1 MIVSLFLFVGIML
14 LSIVLTYTIV
24 SIMSSDKI
32 NSEAA
37 MDALIQTNISLIVT
51 TVVES
56 VSDTISIVTTKF
68 FEYCSLIP
76 DLFFRFGR
84 YGALLLFAI
93 YFHESYV
100 YFLSS
105 GDNLF
110 RCFISPLFQDA
121 FFSIFQ
127 VLRLLY
133 GGAAPVANYAVMVS
147 KQLSTGTY
155 SVAIKCDISA
165 IFDTLTMTI
174 DLLISMFKSVGSW
187 TGGTQIA
194 MNNNI
199 IVNMWNITQPMVN
212 SQNIIS
218 HQQRVL
224 DCVCDGFTD
233 VWSIAFVL
241 FRSDDLPK
249 ALNHLFNVPISLA
262 QVFLQ
267 LLPPYTAYPTFTKTF
282 YHLSASLYYTGAYL
296 DHVLVNM
303 VGKIIA
309 LFIPEFTL
317 SGVPHE
323 FIFTA
328 AGRVGVA
335 VIQFAHVLVRFALHL
350 LIPIKAY
357 ITNPDYMLQVLS
369 MTRFF
374 AELELALYALSN
386 SLHWIFLMIEKVQQA
401 SIVAAK
407 GGKFTLDGLPEEVA
421 LDCALPSVKTSQKLP
436 CTVHTG
442 GLLVIGTVNWAYS
455 FIMELLWKSV
465 FFQQQPFIRLL
476 QKYDGMWVDRK
487 APYTCEYRRDNMTWD
502 VTRGECHCDRP
513 NKILPL
519 KVRPH
524 APFGVTEYDPFCGQP
539 TLQANILY
547 PIEKLFNHI
556 LYGGFAN
563 IVTNIVSAA
572 VALTTES
579 FRVILRSL
587 LAVGD
592 SAEGRFRDLPINC
605 GYGDMNNPINFLEPY
620 NHNCSKF
627 RKHTRYKDDYCT
639 EENKE
644 GCTCNP
650 ALPLAQDSLCK
661 CIFYYPDV
669 QFQYAQFAYE
679 NPLLEKWYSPE
690 AQHHWCNS
698 YHFEY
703 WFLVFD
709 RLAYYIDDAIKIF
722 SPGGDNFCEGLDYKV
737 TETAILQYT
746 KGEYDADSEFWNHVR
761 KVDGQQIQ
769 YSTKGCKVYGST
781 NFVCGLS
788 ITLRVLVKGIV
799 SEVRS
804 IVNTISDFI
813 IGQDLLKFKL
823 DLAERLCDLQR
834 VIGSFSSM
842 IGSIFDKAVSK
853 QTQKGISQF
862 VFQMINTVVV
872 VLEIINNV
880 LIWVSDL
887 MASKSTGKSPETAT
901 FELILSELNV
911 VIYWLRGIFEAFGN
925 FMDGIKSGAGAFFFT
940 LDTILK
946 IFQDM
951 LSEAVLELVGLVVKV
966 FAGII
971 NLFASGGIIDGFFTD
986 LAQLFQK
993 FFDMIISILSKVWD
1007 MIIGTGILDPI
1018 IKPFNS
1024 LRAAIRNVCNGIEST
1039 IQEIPGLGGVSLG
1052 CSALRSTG
1060 VKDFFHS
1067 HPDTPLKIATVV
1079 DWDGTSRC
1087 DQMVHRYKDYT
1098 WNQLR
1103 PLEQIE
1109 IVECLELRAIG
1120 EQIRNRTELPVPV
1133 DVMYNWQRK
1142 WIMAGETIQAGMIYG
1157 QHTFG
1162 SMTAKEMML
1171 EFKQKD
1177 INSNLYLPLFYQ
1189 ITNGIHR
1196 TVTIA
1201 NMDWMVHETFKR
1213 IPDIEKNKTATSN
1226 MYNLYK
1232 IGGKMYEHSKE
1243 HLSKLHDQSQETY
1256 YALHH
1261 NDYEIPM
1268 KKHFEMLRR
1277 DILGIPE
1284 ILRSNTQPVSSKS
1297 NRVARN
1303 AVIHISHMLGAAGVK
1318 SDTTPCSEREDAK
1331 VCLNCLILDN
1341 FFDVLLGQGENMAN
1355 YYDYTYSKVTVPGFV
1370 SYFEQQ
1376 EKESKAWREDMGKI
1390 IDESY
1395 SEYAPAPSPQTD
1407 TPPAAAPGQTLYN
1420 YTLKNDGRFM
1430 HGKHRL
1436 YSANETLTCIQQS
1449 QKDWEYF
1456 FNNIEI
1462 SLTNIKFNDRY
1473 KRDLFSVIST
1483 WMRTTDTSCVP
1494 YVTYGLPYIIAFP
1507 FTEACPADIVWC
1519 TRTTTEERLDKMVE
1533 ALWLLLYIVVGVWA
1547 FEKFTLIP
1555 TFTTVGAW
1563 LTSTFAPLFLLYMVY
1578 GFVVTCVPNFPV
1590 CLVDD
1595 IYAFFYDKIFPNC
1608 FCTYYPGLSQNCDPA
1623 QCFVCSKQT
1632 TFLTC
1637 DQTVPL
1643 SSYDGLG
1650 YLWSPI
1656 FWFRKEFPDAFL
1668 YLYTT
1673 VPFSWALKYSDGIK
1687 DIATRLQ
1694 DGVEITQE
1702 EIDCLGLRYMDVILI
1717 VLAFYLGSL
1726 FLSAAVPILIK
1737 MFINGAKLTIHIFN
1751 TIYSFGVALE
1761 VQTTA
1766 GIKNSYQ
1773 D

>member
-37 MDALIQTNISLIVT
+37 MDAVIQTNISLIVT
-51 TVVES
+51 TLVEAA
-56 VSDTISIVTTKF
+56 SDTISIVTTKF

-194 MNNNI
+194 MNNNLV
-199 IVNMWNITQPMVN
+199 VNMWNVTQPLVN
-212 SQNIIS
+212 SQRIIA
-218 HQQRVL
+218 HQERVL
-224 DCVCDGFTD
+224 DCICDGFKD
-233 VWSIAFVL
+233 IWDIAFVL
-241 FRSDDLPK
+241 FKTDDLPK

-267 LLPPYTAYPTFTKTF
+267 LLPPYVAYPTFTKTA
-282 YHLSASLYYTGAYL
+282 YHIAASLYYTGAYL
-296 DHVLVNM
+296 DHVLINIVE
-303 VGKIIA
+303 KTLQ
-309 LFIPEFTL
+309 LFLPEFTL
-317 SGVPHE
+317 VGIPHE

-328 AGRVGVA
+328 VGRLGGVA
-335 VIQFAHVLVRFALHL
+335 INFAHVLLRFVLHL
-350 LIPIKAY
+350 LIPIKSY
-357 ITNPDYMLQVLS
+357 LTNPDYMLQVLS
-369 MTRFF
+369 MTKVF
-374 AELELALYALSN
+374 AELELTLYVLSN
-386 SLHWIFLMIEKVQQA
+386 SIHWILLMVEKMQRA
-401 SIVAAK
+401 GRIAAK
-407 GGKFTLDGLPEEVA
+407 GGKFSLSGIPDYVA
-421 LDCALPSVKTSQKLP
+421 LDCAVPSIAPSQKVP
-436 CTVHTG
+436 CTLYSG
-442 GLLVIGTVNWAYS
+442 GMVVIGTVHWVYN

-465 FFQQQPFIRLL
+465 FFQQQQVIRVL
-476 QKYDGMWVDRK
+476 QKYDGMWIDRK

-502 VTRGECHCDRP
+502 ITRGECHCDRP
-513 NKILPL
+513 TQMLPL

-524 APFGVTEYDPFCGQP
+524 APFGLIEYDPFCGQP
-539 TLQANILY
+539 TLQASVLY
-547 PIEKLFNHI
+547 PLEKTVDHI
-556 LYGGFAN
+556 LYGSFAN
-563 IVTNIVSAA
+563 VITDIAETVV
-572 VALTTES
+572 LLGTETI
-579 FRVILRSL
+579 RVLLRSI
-587 LAVGD
+587 LAAGD
-592 SAEGRFRDLPINC
+592 SFDNRFRNVPINC
-605 GYGDMNNPINFLEPY
+605 GYGDNNNIVGQPY
-620 NHNCSKF
+620 YANCSKF
-627 RKHTRYKDDYCT
+627 KKHTRYQDDYCT

-650 ALPLAQDSLCK
+650 ALPLAHDSLCK

-669 QFQYAQFAYE
+669 QFEYAQFAYE
-679 NPLLEKWYSPE
+679 NPLLEKWYKPST
-690 AQHHWCNS
+690 QHHWCNS

-709 RLAYYIDDAIKIF
+709 KLAYYIDNAIKLF

-761 KVDGQQIQ
+761 KVNGQQIQ
-769 YSTKGCKVYGST
+769 YSDRGCKVYGST

-804 IVNTISDFI
+804 IVITISDFL

-823 DLAERLCDLQR
+823 DIAERLCDLQR
-834 VIGSFSSM
+834 VFGAFASM

-862 VFQMINTVVV
+862 VFQMLNVITII
-872 VLEIINNV
+872 LEFFNNV
-880 LIWVSDL
+880 LIWISDL

-901 FELILSELNV
+901 FELILSELNIL
-911 VIYWLRGIFEAFGN
+911 IYWLRGLFEAFGN
-925 FMDGIKSGAGAFFFT
+925 FMNGIKRGAGAFFFT
-940 LDTILK
+940 LDSILK
-946 IFQDM
+946 IFQGI
-951 LSEAVLELVGLVVKV
+951 LSEAVLELFGLIAKV
-966 FAGII
+966 IAGIVE
-971 NLFASGGIIDGFFTD
+971 LFSAGGIIDGFFKD
-986 LAQLFQK
+986 IGELFKK
-993 FFDMIISILSKVWD
+993 FFDMITKMLSTVWQLIL
-1007 MIIGTGILDPI
+1007 GTGILDPI

-1024 LRAAIRNVCNGIEST
+1024 LKAAIKSVCSGIEGT
-1039 IQEIPGLGGVSLG
+1039 IKSIPGLGGVSLG
-1052 CSALRSTG
+1052 CSSLRATG

-1067 HPDTPLKIATVV
+1067 HPDTPLKIATVI

-1087 DQMVHRYKDYT
+1087 DQIVHRYKEYT

-1109 IVECLELRAIG
+1109 IVECLELRAIT
-1120 EQIRNRTELPVPV
+1120 ENIRNSTDLPIPV
-1133 DVMYNWQRK
+1133 DILYNWQRK
-1142 WIMAGETIQAGMIYG
+1142 WIMGAETIQSAVIYG
-1157 QHTFG
+1157 RHAFG
-1162 SMTAKEMML
+1162 SMTTKEMLREMKEKNL
-1171 EFKQKD
+1171 D
-1177 INSNLYLPLFYQ
+1177 TNLYLPMFSTIL
-1189 ITNGIHR
+1189 NGMRRI
-1196 TVTIA
+1196 VTMKNIDY
-1201 NMDWMVHETFKR
+1201 MIHETFKN
-1213 IPDIEKNKTATSN
+1213 IPDIEKNKTATSH

-1232 IGGKMYEHSKE
+1232 IGGKMYHHSKDE
-1243 HLSKLHDQSQETY
+1243 LSKLHGQMQHTY
-1256 YALHH
+1256 YTVHTQ
-1261 NDYEIPM
+1261 DFDMPIQ
-1268 KKHFEMLRR
+1268 KHFEILRR
-1277 DILGIPE
+1277 DILGVPE
-1284 ILRSNTQPVSSKS
+1284 ILKSNTQPISSNS

-1303 AVIHISHMLGAAGVK
+1303 TVIHISHILGAAGVK

-1331 VCLNCLILDN
+1331 VCMNCLILDN

-1420 YTLKNDGRFM
+1420 YTLKNNGRVM

-1456 FNNIEI
+1456 VNNLEV
-1462 SLTNIKFNDRY
+1462 SLTGITFKDRY

-1623 QCFVCSKQT
+1623 QCFICSKQT

-1650 YLWSPI
+1650 YFWSPI

-1673 VPFSWALKYSDGIK
+1673 IPYSWALKYSDGIK
-1687 DIATRLQ
+1687 DIAIRLQ

-1702 EIDCLGLRYMDVILI
+1702 ELDCLGLRYMDVILI

-1737 MFINGAKLTIHIFN
+1737 MFINGTKLMIHIFN

>member
-1 MIVSLFLFVGIML
+1 MIVSLFLFVSIML
-14 LSIVLTYTIV
+14 LSMVLTHTVV

-37 MDALIQTNISLIVT
+37 MDAIIQTNLSLILT
-51 TVVES
+51 TVVDA
-56 VSDTISIVTTKF
+56 VSDAFTIVTTKF
-68 FEYCSLIP
+68 FEYCSLVP

-100 YFLSS
+100 FFLSS

-121 FFSIFQ
+121 LFSIFQ
-127 VLRLLY
+127 VLRLFY
-133 GGAAPVANYAVMVS
+133 GGIAPVANYAVMIS
-147 KQLSTGTY
+147 KQVSTGTY

-194 MNNNI
+194 MNNNLV
-199 IVNMWNITQPMVN
+199 VNMWNVTQPLVN
-212 SQNIIS
+212 SQRIVA
-218 HQQRVL
+218 HQQRIL
-224 DCVCDGFTD
+224 DCVCDGFSD
-233 VWSIAFVL
+233 VWAIVFVL

-249 ALNHLFNVPISLA
+249 ALNHVFNIPISFA

-267 LLPPYTAYPTFTKTF
+267 LLPPYVAYPTFTKTA
-282 YHLSASLYYTGAYL
+282 HHMAASLYYSGAYL
-296 DHVLVNM
+296 DHVLINIVE
-303 VGKIIA
+303 KTLQ
-309 LFIPEFTL
+309 LFLPDFTL
-317 SGVPHE
+317 IGVPHE
-323 FIFTA
+323 FLFTA
-328 AGRVGVA
+328 AGRFGGA
-335 VIQFAHVLVRFALHL
+335 VINFVHVLLRFVLHL
-350 LIPIKAY
+350 LIPIKSY
-357 ITNPDYMLQVLS
+357 LTNPDYMLQVLS
-369 MTRFF
+369 MTKVF
-374 AELELALYALSN
+374 AELELTLYVLCN
-386 SLHWIFLMIEKVQQA
+386 SIQWVFIMVQQMQT
-401 SIVAAK
+401 AAK
-407 GGKFTLDGLPEEVA
+407 IAAGGGKFALSGIPDNVV
-421 LDCALPSVKTSQKLP
+421 LDCTIPSILPSQKVCILYNW
-436 CTVHTG
+436 
-442 GLLVIGTVNWAYS
+442 GLTVIGVNHLGYN

-465 FFQQQPFIRLL
+465 FFQKQQVIRVL
-476 QKYDGMWVDRK
+476 QKYDGMWIDREK
-487 APYTCEYRRDNMTWD
+487 SYTCEYRRDNMTWD

-513 NKILPL
+513 TQMLPL

-524 APFGVTEYDPFCGQP
+524 APFGLTEYDPFCGQP
-539 TLQANILY
+539 TLQANVLY
-547 PIEKLFNHI
+547 PWEKAAEHL
-556 LYGGFAN
+556 LYGSFAN
-563 IVTNIVSAA
+563 VVTDIFKTSVLLGTETIRVLVRSMLAA
-572 VALTTES
+572 
-579 FRVILRSL
+579 
-587 LAVGD
+587 GD
-592 SAEGRFRDLPINC
+592 SFDNRFRDLPVNC
-605 GYGDMNNPINFLEPY
+605 GYGDNNNVVGELY
-620 NHNCSKF
+620 NANCSKF
-627 RKHTRYKDDYCT
+627 KKHTRYKDDYCT

-650 ALPLAQDSLCK
+650 ALPLEDDSLCK

-669 QFQYAQFAYE
+669 QFEYAQFAYE
-679 NPLLEKWYSPE
+679 NPLLDKWYNPE
-690 AQHHWCNS
+690 TKHHWCNS

-709 RLAYYIDDAIKIF
+709 RLAYYIDNAIKLF

-761 KVDGQQIQ
+761 KVDGQKIE
-769 YSTKGCKVYGST
+769 YSSTGCKVYGST

-788 ITLRVLVKGIV
+788 ITLRVAVKGVV

-804 IVNTISDFI
+804 IVITISDFL

-834 VIGSFSSM
+834 ILGSFSSM
-842 IGSIFDKAVSK
+842 IGSIFDKTVSK

-862 VFQMINTVVV
+862 IFQTFNIVTVI
-872 VLEIINNV
+872 LELTNNI
-880 LIWVSDL
+880 LIWISDL

-901 FELILSELNV
+901 FELILNELNV
-911 VIYWLRGIFEAFGN
+911 VIYWLRGLFEAFGN
-925 FMDGIKSGAGAFFFT
+925 FMNGMKSGAGAFFFT

-946 IFQDM
+946 IFQGI
-951 LSEAVLELVGLVVKV
+951 LSEAVLELFGLFAKV
-966 FAGII
+966 FAGVVE
-971 NLFASGGIIDGFFTD
+971 LFSTGGIVDGFFTD
-986 LAQLFQK
+986 ILTLFQK
-993 FFDMIISILSKVWD
+993 FFDMIISILSKIWD

-1024 LRAAIRNVCNGIEST
+1024 LKSGIKSICSGIEGI
-1039 IQEIPGLGGVSLG
+1039 IQKIPGLGDVSLG

-1067 HPDTPLKIATVV
+1067 HPDTPLKIATVI

-1087 DQMVHRYKDYT
+1087 DQMVHRYKNYT

-1103 PLEQIE
+1103 PNEQIE
-1109 IVECLELRAIG
+1109 IIECLELRAIA
-1120 EQIRNRTELPVPV
+1120 EKIRNSTELPIPL
-1133 DVMYNWQRK
+1133 DILYNWQRK
-1142 WIMAGETIQAGMIYG
+1142 WVMGAETLSASIIYG
-1157 QHTFG
+1157 NHIFG
-1162 SMTAKEMML
+1162 VLTTKEMMQSMK
-1171 EFKQKD
+1171 EK
-1177 INSNLYLPLFYQ
+1177 NLNTDLYMPLFYK

-1196 TVTIA
+1196 TVTMSNI
-1201 NMDWMVHETFKR
+1201 DWMVHETFKR
-1213 IPDIEKNKTATSN
+1213 IPDIEQNITVTSH

-1232 IGGKMYEHSKE
+1232 IGGKMYDNSKN
-1243 HLSKLHDQSQETY
+1243 HLSQLHGQLQDTY
-1256 YALHH
+1256 YTIHTQ
-1261 NDYEIPM
+1261 DYEMPIL
-1268 KKHFEMLRR
+1268 KHFELLRR
-1277 DILGIPE
+1277 DILGMSKIVE
-1284 ILRSNTQPVSSKS
+1284 SNTHPISSNS

-1303 AVIHISHMLGAAGVK
+1303 TVIHISHILGAAGIK

-1331 VCLNCLILDN
+1331 VCLNCVILDN
-1341 FFDVLLGQGENMAN
+1341 FFDVLLGQGENMAK
-1355 YYDYTYSKVTVPGFV
+1355 YYDYTYAKVTVPGFV
-1370 SYFEQQ
+1370 AYFEQQ
-1376 EKESKAWREDMGKI
+1376 EQEAKAWREDMGKI

-1395 SEYAPAPSPQTD
+1395 SQYAPAPSPQTD
-1407 TPPAAAPGQTLYN
+1407 TPSAAAPGQNLYN
-1420 YTLKNDGRFM
+1420 YTLYRGSNG
-1430 HGKHRL
+1430 
-1436 YSANETLTCIQQS
+1436 TLTCIQQS
-1449 QKDWEYF
+1449 QKDWEYL

-1462 SLTNIKFNDRY
+1462 SLTGITLKDRY
-1473 KRDLFSVIST
+1473 KRELFSIISL
-1483 WMRTTDTSCVP
+1483 WMKTTDTECVP
-1494 YVTYGLPYIIAFP
+1494 YLTYGLPYTIAFP
-1507 FTEACPADIVWC
+1507 FTEACSSDIVWC
-1519 TRTTTEERLDKMVE
+1519 TRTTTSERLDKMVE
-1533 ALWLLLYIVVGVWA
+1533 SLWLILYIVAGTWA
-1547 FEKFTLIP
+1547 FEKFSLIP
-1555 TFTTVGAW
+1555 VFTTLGAW
-1563 LTSTFAPLFLLYMVY
+1563 LSTTFAPLLFLYMVY

-1623 QCFVCSKQT
+1623 QCFICSKQT

-1643 SSYDGLG
+1643 SSYNGLG
-1650 YLWSPI
+1650 YFWSPI
-1656 FWFRKEFPDAFL
+1656 FWVRKEFPDAFL

-1673 VPFSWALKYSDGIK
+1673 VPYSWILKYSDGIK

-1717 VLAFYLGSL
+1717 VLGFYLGSL
-1726 FLSAAVPILIK
+1726 FLSAIVPIVIK
-1737 MFINGAKLTIHIFN
+1737 TFIHGVKLMIHIIN